1 MQPPVLQWGS
11 GLSLAVEAVAGQCPL
26 RACLNLVSCC
36 RGVQL
41 LVGTGWSW
49 AHNMGSSAGTGSC
62 SRVCSRRF
70 GMEGGYRKK
79 YRCFLEEVGRALR
92 CSSPLCSSSA
102 LRLGLTDSACPP
114 LWATFSR
121 RSQLLS
127 SVWLPAWLWGAG
139 AQGRMGLAAASPAR

>member
-26 RACLNLVSCC
+26 RACLGLVSCC
-36 RGVQL
+36 RSVQL

-79 YRCFLEEVGRALR
+79 YRWFLEEVGRALR
-92 CSSPLCSSSA
+92 CSSPLCSS
-102 LRLGLTDSACPP
+102 
-114 LWATFSR
+114 
-121 RSQLLS
+121 
-127 SVWLPAWLWGAG
+127 
-139 AQGRMGLAAASPAR
+139 